1 MTSSPQSLIA
11 ANLRDLRARRGMSVV
26 TLAARS
32 GVSRAAL
39 TKLEAGQGN
48 PTIDTLYALA
58 NALDAALGD
67 LIGAPAAGVPV
78 VEVVRAGEGA
88 RVEGAVA
95 ARLLDR
101 VYGHRLAEIYDATF
115 STRTRH
121 ADPHPAG
128 VVESILVTAGRLRTG
143 PAAAPVDL
151 GAGDFVRF
159 AGDVPHVYRALGG
172 RAQGVIVMSHP

>member
-1 MTSSPQSLIA
+1 M
-11 ANLRDLRARRGMSVV
+11 R
-26 TLAARS
+26 
-32 GVSRAAL
+32 
-39 TKLEAGQGN
+39 
-48 PTIDTLYALA
+48 
-58 NALDAALGD
+58 
-67 LIGAPAAGVPV
+67 
-78 VEVVRAGEGA
+78 GA

-143 PAAAPVDL
+143 PVSAPVDL
-151 GAGDFVRF
+151 DAGDFVRF
-159 AGDVPHVYRALGG
+159 AGDVPHLYRALGG
-172 RAQGVIVMSHP
+172 AAQGVIVMSHP